1 MLSQLSIRA
10 KIIISV
16 SVLIM
21 ATVGMGVL
29 SIRQMQAINAGTVD
43 IQSNWLQRVRL
54 VGDLRAYTLM
64 YRGLVRAH
72 ILANDVAGKAAMDK
86 NNELIVAAIDKSAK
100 AYEAAIGSD
109 EERELYGEFQQAWA
123 SYFAATQ
130 GILAASRKSDE
141 ATARDL
147 HVKIAPAA
155 LKADELLS
163 NDVGLINKGA
173 DAAGQLATETYNS
186 AFQMVIVLL
195 GLTTVF
201 GACIGFYLTRDV
213 SRGIASV
220 VKPMRDLSDGDL
232 AAQIPHQGDKT
243 EIGTIADTLQIFKD
257 ALIAKRAADEAA
269 QKDADIKIQRGQ
281 RNDKITREFEAMISE
296 LVSSLS
302 SSSTELEAAANTL
315 TTTAELTE
323 KTSNE
328 AAAASQ
334 EVSSNVQSVAS
345 ATEEITSS
353 VNEIGRQVTESS
365 RVAKEAVRQAQRT
378 DTSMTELSQA
388 AARIGDVVKL
398 ITAVAEQTNLL
409 ALNATIE
416 AARAGEAGRGFAVV
430 ASEVKALAAQTSKAT
445 DEISTQIAGM
455 QAATNDSVKTIKEI
469 GVVISQISEI
479 SSTIAAAVEEQSSAT
494 QEIARSVQNVAQHSG
509 EVAHSIENVSRGAGE
524 TGSASGQVLSSAK
537 MLSSESTRLKVE
549 VEKFLAT
556 VRAA

>member
-1 MLSQLSIRA
+1 MLSQLSIRV
-10 KIIISV
+10 KIIVSV

-29 SIRQMQAINAGTVD
+29 SIRQMQAINARTAD

-54 VGDLRAYTLM
+54 VGELRAYTLT

-72 ILANDVAGKAAMDK
+72 ILANDAAGKAAMDK
-86 NNELIVAAIDKSAK
+86 NNELIFAGIDRSSR

-109 EERELYGEFQQAWA
+109 EEHALYGEFQQAWA

-130 GILAASRKSDE
+130 GILAASRKNDE

-155 LKADELLS
+155 IKADELLS
-163 NDVGLINKGA
+163 KDVGLINKGA
-173 DAAGQLATETYNS
+173 DAAGQLAAETYNS
-186 AFQMVIVLL
+186 AFQMVVVIL

-201 GACIGFYLTRDV
+201 GACIGIYLTRDV

-232 AAQIPHQGDKT
+232 AAQIPHQGDKS

-257 ALIAKRAADEAA
+257 VLIAKRAADEAA
-269 QKDADIKIQRGQ
+269 RKDADTKIQRGQ
-281 RNDKITREFEAMISE
+281 RIDEITREFEAMIGE

-353 VNEIGRQVTESS
+353 VNEIGRQVSESS

-378 DTSMTELSQA
+378 DTSITELSQA

-455 QAATNDSVKTIKEI
+455 QAATSDSVKTIKEI
-469 GVVISQISEI
+469 GVVINQISEI

-537 MLSSESTRLKVE
+537 MLSSDSTRLKVE

>member
-10 KIIISV
+10 KIVVSV
-16 SVLIM
+16 SLLIM

-29 SIRQMQAINAGTVD
+29 SIRQMQAINASTLD

-72 ILANDVAGKAAMDK
+72 ILANDAAGKSAMDK
-86 NNELIVAAIDKSAK
+86 NNELISAAIDKSGK
-100 AYEAAIGSD
+100 AYEAAIRSD
-109 EERELYGEFQQAWA
+109 EERALYGEFQQAWA

-141 ATARDL
+141 AMARDL

-186 AFQMVIVLL
+186 AFQMVVVLL

-201 GACIGFYLTRDV
+201 GACIGIYLTRDV

-220 VKPMRDLSDGDL
+220 VKPMRELSDGDL

-269 QKDADIKIQRGQ
+269 RKDADTKIQRGQ
-281 RNDKITREFEAMISE
+281 RIDEITREFEAMISE

-353 VNEIGRQVTESS
+353 VNEIGRQVSESS

-378 DTSMTELSQA
+378 DTSITELSQA

-430 ASEVKALAAQTSKAT
+430 ASEVKALASQTSKAT

-469 GVVISQISEI
+469 GVVINQISEI

-537 MLSSESTRLKVE
+537 MLSSDSTRLKVE